1 MSFCHLH
8 LHSEYSLL
16 DGACRVDDIIKKA
29 KEMGQSSVAVT
40 DHGVMYASIEFYKKA
55 KKAGIKPIIGCEV
68 YVARRTMAD
77 KETKED
83 RYPYH
88 LILLCENYKGYE
100 NLCYLV
106 SKGFTDGFYQKMRI
120 DKALMRGHTEGL
132 ICLSGC
138 LSGEVAVKLLND
150 DYEGAKNAALEYRR
164 LFGHD
169 NYYLEVQNHLLPE
182 DARIL
187 PRFKR
192 LSRETGIKLVATN
205 DCHYINKEDAF
216 TQKILMCI
224 STGSL
229 LSEDKVGFATEEFYM
244 KSEEEMRALFPDM
257 QEAVDETVKIA
268 ERCNVDFTF
277 GELKLPYFKASNDI
291 SNEEYFVNK
300 CEEGLCEKYGPDPAP
315 EIRERLNYELGV
327 IKKMGFID
335 YFLIVADFV
344 NYAKRNKI
352 PVGPGRGS
360 GAGSLCAYLCG
371 ITGIDPIKYKLIF
384 ERFLNPERVSMP
396 DFDIDFC
403 YIRREEVIK
412 YVVERYGSDNVS
424 QIITF
429 GTLASRAVIRD
440 VGRVMGISYQKV
452 DEIAKKVPRKLNVTI
467 DDAMQEPDFKA
478 LYSSDREIK
487 TLVDISKKLEGMP
500 RHASIH
506 AAGVVITRNPVYT
519 YVPLQKGDGINVT
532 QYTMTALEE
541 LGLLKMDFLGL
552 RNLTVIDD
560 CQKEIRKTE
569 HNFNIETVNDRDENV
584 FKMLSRGDTL
594 GVFQFESGGMRSVLR
609 QLKPNKIEDLIAVL
623 SLYRPGPMDQIPTYI
638 ENRHHPEKITYLDE
652 RLKPILEVTNGC
664 IVYQEQVMQIF
675 RELAG
680 FSFGRADLV
689 RRAMAKKKKDVMEEE
704 GKHFLYGYTDE
715 NGVVQC
721 EGAIR
726 RGVSPDKARAI
737 FDEMSSFA
745 SYAFNKSH
753 AAAYSVVA
761 YETAYLKY
769 YYKNYYMAALLNS
782 VIDFTDKLKFYIEE
796 SIRIGLNVYPPNVNK
811 GGALFKAL
819 ENDIYMGFV
828 AIKGMGMGISLEI
841 EREREKGP
849 FRDIYDF
856 VKRSYVRGLRRKN
869 YESLLKAGAFSDFP
883 ENSAYI
889 LRNLDTIIDSAA
901 REAEENLSGQ
911 LNLFGEKE
919 EKSGFTGEK
928 TEEFDDR
935 MLSHMEREALGFNL
949 RRNPLNDFKEEI
961 LKKTDSIEDI
971 LEGAEE
977 NEALWDRKTVT
988 VGCIVESLRELTT
1001 KKGDRMAQL
1010 NLEGL
1015 TGSMDAVCF
1024 PRQYR
1029 EYKSLLNSDKVLFIK
1044 GEITLDRDETKLII
1058 NNVRDIS
1065 QKSENKNFGL
1075 YLKAYAKDDPVFVR
1089 ALEMVRENKGADQLF
1104 VYFTKDKL
1112 LTKYNRDYN
1121 VKITPQLIDE
1131 LKNILGDKNVA
1142 VKKEEA

>member
-16 DGACRVDDIIKKA
+16 DGACRIDDIVKKA
-29 KEMGQSSVAVT
+29 VELNQPFVAVT
-40 DHGVMYASIEFYKKA
+40 DHGVMYSSIEFYKKC

-68 YVARRTMAD
+68 YVARRSMSD

-106 SKGFTDGFYQKMRI
+106 SKGYIDGFYQKMRI
-120 DKALMRGHTEGL
+120 DKSLLKGRTEGL
-132 ICLSGC
+132 ICLSAC
-138 LSGEVAVKLLND
+138 LSGEISSKLLD
-150 DYEGAKNAALEYRR
+150 GDYEGAKKAALEYKE
-164 LFGHD
+164 LFGED
-169 NYYLEVQNHLLPE
+169 NYFLEVQNHNLPQDMRLLP
-182 DARIL
+182 L
-187 PRFKR
+187 FKK
-192 LSRETGIKLVATN
+192 LSIETGIKLAATN
-205 DCHYINKEDAF
+205 DVHYINREDAF
-216 TQKILMCI
+216 TQKVLMCI

-229 LSEDKVGFATEEFYM
+229 ISEDKVGFPNDEFYM
-244 KSEEEMRALFPDM
+244 KSEEEMLKLFPDM
-257 QEAVDETVKIA
+257 PYAVEEAYKIG

-277 GELKLPYFKASNDI
+277 GELKLPYFKADSSI
-291 SNEEYFVNK
+291 SNEEYFK
-300 CEEGLCEKYGPDPAP
+300 KTCYEGLKRHYGDNPSKEVTD
-315 EIRERLNYELGV
+315 RLLYELDT
-327 IKKMGFID
+327 IKRMGYID

-371 ITGIDPIKYKLIF
+371 ITGIDPIKYNLIF

-403 YIRREEVIK
+403 YVRREEVIR
-412 YVVERYGSDNVS
+412 YVVEKYGSDNVS

-440 VGRVMGISYQKV
+440 VGRVMGVSYAKV
-452 DEIAKKVPRKLNVTI
+452 DEIAKRVPRKLNVTI
-467 DDAMQEPDFKA
+467 KDALQDEDFKS
-478 LYSSDREIK
+478 LYESDREIRNI
-487 TLVDISKKLEGMP
+487 VEISLKLEGMP

-506 AAGVVITRNPVYT
+506 AAGVVITRDPVYT

-560 CQKEIRKTE
+560 CQKEIRKE
-569 HNFNIETVNDRDENV
+569 NPSFDIEKINDRDENV
-584 FKMLSRGDTL
+584 FKMLSKGDTL

-638 ENRHHPEKITYLDE
+638 ENRHHPEKITYLDK
-652 RLKPILEVTNGC
+652 RLEPILSVTNGC

-689 RRAMAKKKKDVMEEE
+689 RRAMAKKKADIMKEE
-704 GKHFLYGYTDE
+704 GEHFLYGYRDE

-721 EGAIR
+721 EGAIK
-726 RGVSPDKARAI
+726 RGVKKEAAEAI
-737 FDEMSSFA
+737 FNEMSSFA

-761 YETAYLKY
+761 YETAYLKH
-769 YYKNYYMAALLNS
+769 YYKNFYMAALLNS

-796 SIRIGLNVYPPNVNK
+796 SQRIGLNVLPPDVNK
-811 GGALFKAL
+811 GKAYFKADG
-819 ENDIYMGFV
+819 NDIYMGFI
-828 AIKGMGMGISLEI
+828 AIKGMGIGLSLEI
-841 EREREKGP
+841 QKEREKGP
-849 FRDIYDF
+849 FKDIYDF
-856 VKRSYVRGLRRKN
+856 VKRTYPKGLRRKN
-869 YESLLKAGAFSDFP
+869 FEGLLKAGAFCSFLQ
-883 ENSAYI
+883 NSAYI
-889 LRNLDTIIDSAA
+889 MQNLDDIIDNSQ
-901 REAEENLSGQ
+901 REIEENLSGQ

-919 EKSGFTGEK
+919 ESFKIESNVK
-928 TEEFDDR
+928 EFDDKT
-935 MLSHMEREALGFNL
+935 LAKTEKEALGFNL
-949 RRNPLNDFKEEI
+949 KRNPLNDYKDQI
-961 LKKTDSIEDI
+961 LKNSDSVEEI

-977 NEALWDRKTVT
+977 NEALWDRKKVKI
-988 VGCIVESLRELTT
+988 GCVVESLREVNT
-1001 KKGDRMAQL
+1001 KKGEKMAQL

-1015 TGSMDAVCF
+1015 GGSLEAVCF
-1024 PRQYR
+1024 PRQYK
-1029 EYKSLLNSDKVLFIK
+1029 EFKSLLNSDKVLFIK
-1044 GEITLDRDETKLII
+1044 GEVSLDREEYPKILI
-1058 NNVRDIS
+1058 NDVVDITRS
-1065 QKSENKNFGL
+1065 KESKNFGL
-1075 YLKAYAKDDPVFVR
+1075 YLKAYAKDDPIFIK
-1089 ALEMVRENKGADQLF
+1089 ALDIIRKNKGQDMLF
-1104 VYFTKDKL
+1104 VYFTKDKV
-1112 LTKYNRDYN
+1112 LTKYNSDFKVN
-1121 VKITPQLIDE
+1121 ITPSLLED
-1131 LKNILGDKNVA
+1131 LKNLMGDRNVA
-1142 VKKEEA
+1142 VKKEEI